1 MILEWGESFPKFFAE
16 NFNFESEAEFGS
28 WIANLISLANDPT
41 ALDYNGAIAAFTVS
55 FNEKNVSLKYN

>member
-55 FNEKNVSLKYN
+55 FN